1 MKYLKFGF
9 WFFLTLIVILFG
21 VVIFGY
27 AFYKIGKPNKNSI
40 TNCIPDTVFVDKI
53 VYKEKPEEQFIPVTY
68 SKFHKTDCIKAWGKW
83 AGVITNV
90 KYAKDKKTVVYI
102 CNMLTTDGSFMEEEY
117 YDTEL
122 EIGECK

>member
-1 MKYLKFGF
+1 MKDLKILFHI
-9 WFFLTLIVILFG
+9 IVIFMVG
-21 VVIFGY
+21 VLGY
-27 AFYKIGKPNKNSI
+27 CFYIIVFPTKSTTHIKQ
-40 TNCIPDTVFVDKI
+40 NCIPDTVFIDKI
-53 VYKEKPEEQFIPVTY
+53 IYKEKPEEQSIPVTY

-83 AGVITNV
+83 AGVVVSV

-102 CNMLTTDGSFMEEEY
+102 CNMLTTDGNFTSEEY